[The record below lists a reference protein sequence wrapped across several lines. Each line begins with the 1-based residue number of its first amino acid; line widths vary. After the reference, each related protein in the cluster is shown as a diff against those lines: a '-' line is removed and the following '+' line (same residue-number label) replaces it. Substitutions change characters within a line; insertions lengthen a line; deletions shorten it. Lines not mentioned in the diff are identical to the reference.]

1 MVTWYIGDEMNYS
14 IRYQNIVT
22 NLLISKGA
30 PPGLGHLVVKYS
42 SDEISRISK
51 RWFLPFTNC
60 HHGEFESFFDGFSM
74 NLIWQIGK
82 TDKATNHFQP
92 TTLKI
97 FIKKIFYDIS
107 KASYFTLIID
117 YNFYTLFSTENV
129 QKSLFSGENSPEKF
143 LRGKLW

>member
-1 MVTWYIGDEMNYS
+1 MNYS

-22 NLLISKGA
+22 NLLISEGA

-82 TDKATNHFQP
+82 TDKAANHLQP

-97 FIKKIFYDIS
+97 FSKLFKNYNDIS
-107 KASYFTLIID
+107 KASIGLQIMD
-117 YNFYTLFSTENV
+117 YTQKMAREPFY
-129 QKSLFSGENSPEKF
+129 QKLG
-143 LRGKLW
+143 RA